1 MPTIDPRDGFEI
13 RPPYLQQ
20 KYRGL
25 RQEESAVLRAYLRDT
40 GTENI
45 RRVRT
50 SVPVGEGEQAPNR
63 PEPSRRQVK
72 LLSQWKIDAVVDRP
86 SKQEVI
92 ELKSR
97 ATHTAV
103 GQVLAYDL
111 ALGLREDEPTTS
123 RPTVASFR
131 VHPDLPQFARAANVT
146 LHQVPRADPSTATQ
160 RFLEDQG
167 LLGDDSDTDVS
178 GDGQ

>member
-1 MPTIDPRDGFEI
+1 MPTIDPQNGFEI

-40 GTENI
+40 GTDNI

-50 SVPVGEGEQAPNR
+50 SVPVGKGEEAPNR
-63 PEPSRRQVK
+63 PATSQKQIK

-167 LLGDDSDTDVS
+167 LLGDGSDSDVS